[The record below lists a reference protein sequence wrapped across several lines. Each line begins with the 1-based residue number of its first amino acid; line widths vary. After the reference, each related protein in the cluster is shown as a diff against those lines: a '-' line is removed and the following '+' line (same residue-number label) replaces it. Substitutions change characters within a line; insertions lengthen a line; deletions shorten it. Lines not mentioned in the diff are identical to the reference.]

1 MGNPGTGESFYDV
14 NYRVPYAH
22 GVGII
27 SDQIYEVVYLISGTK
42 FMCYN
47 LQLQEPTHHLIPP
60 LFFFPLSL
68 HQLIQRSCQGED
80 YTNPNNVLCA
90 EALDVFAKVT
100 LRDTP
105 LSFLIL

>member
-1 MGNPGTGESFYDV
+1 MGNPSTGESFYDV

-60 LFFFPLSL
+60 LFFFSPFSTSVDTEKL
-68 HQLIQRSCQGED
+68 QRRRLYKPKQC
-80 YTNPNNVLCA
+80 LM
-90 EALDVFAKVT
+90 
-100 LRDTP
+100 R
-105 LSFLIL
+105 